1 MSLSCPS
8 PLPLKPGWTVEY
20 EWFGRAHGG
29 TGCSWFV
36 GVGGGVAD
44 AACTERR
51 IINLINGSAEVLSCI
66 LGRGD
71 EAADKRSLF
80 PGLPTSH
87 RLLPH
92 APSLC
97 SSSFSRYSLKVYHI
111 PALAFWWSKWEMH
124 EPGKSRLSGP
134 GGVPGRLPLRML
146 LAFVHLPSI
155 FPRAS
160 ACRVFPQTLGKQEVD
175 VFLALE

>member
-71 EAADKRSLF
+71 EAADKRNVCFLGF
-80 PGLPTSH
+80 PLPTAFCLTLPLSA
-87 RLLPH
+87 LPH
-92 APSLC
+92 
-97 SSSFSRYSLKVYHI
+97 
-111 PALAFWWSKWEMH
+111 
-124 EPGKSRLSGP
+124 
-134 GGVPGRLPLRML
+134 
-146 LAFVHLPSI
+146 
-155 FPRAS
+155 S
-160 ACRVFPQTLGKQEVD
+160 AGTH
-175 VFLALE
+175 